1 MAKQVEVTLVID
13 FLAWN
18 PKIFLHVLSGIF
30 ALIGFRVNGQGCVS
44 LAFKVASVAL
54 SFQTCLDYDEASK
67 KVAVSRPPPVITEFW
82 GKFVAKSDRDPEDP
96 EHGAVYIFFD
106 RENNLNR
113 DASENCE
120 TSPVTQTLDDEL
132 QIRIRKIQDG
142 HGKDFSVVCREPEK
156 TS

>member
-1 MAKQVEVTLVID
+1 M
-13 FLAWN
+13 
-18 PKIFLHVLSGIF
+18 
-30 ALIGFRVNGQGCVS
+30 GCVS

-54 SFQTCLDYDEASK
+54 SFQTCLDYGSRPKE
-67 KVAVSRPPPVITEFW
+67 VAVSRPPLVITEFW
-82 GKFVAKSDRDPEDP
+82 GKFVAKSDRDPDEP

-106 RENNLNR
+106 RDGSLNR

-120 TSPVTQTLDDEL
+120 TSPVTQTVDDEV

-142 HGKDFSVVCREPEK
+142 QAKDFSVVCREPEK